1 MFCSSKLHVPLVL
14 TAGSLQECAERQSSL
29 NLLHAAPSDQLW
41 GFHCKPAQVKWLI
54 DYSTGNFR
62 RPFVFQICAFGWLHY
77 LFFLNMVCVEGKGK
91 IKIVDEDVQ
100 GFSVWVCCL
109 VSGGGVLP
117 LEAMLLVWDGLSADQ
132 GQQYKFPVPPS
143 WPASC
148 TLYLQGGNGQKKR
161 LGNRSLPLPACLF
174 SGLKLPCSVLL
185 SLCDSPRSSQPAK

>member
-1 MFCSSKLHVPLVL
+1 
-14 TAGSLQECAERQSSL
+14 
-29 NLLHAAPSDQLW
+29 
-41 GFHCKPAQVKWLI
+41 
-54 DYSTGNFR
+54 
-62 RPFVFQICAFGWLHY
+62 
-77 LFFLNMVCVEGKGK
+77 MVCVEGKGK
-91 IKIVDEDVQ
+91 IKIVDKDVQ

-109 VSGGGVLP
+109 VSGGGFLP

-185 SLCDSPRSSQPAK
+185 SLCDSPRSSQPAKQAGGEVEKKISQTDRKITWGARIRQEEIFIDKSPRKKDFIFLIEEFITIVLFNITPAHQDTYVTCQLCLSYSKMKD